1 MNSDEN
7 SYSVKPAVVDVTVD
21 NPSASG
27 QADII
32 GKPNRKTTI
41 ESDTG
46 EIYMIMIIKSMMKVM
61 MIVMIMIMLFLT
73 SSLHCV

>member
-21 NPSASG
+21 NSG

-61 MIVMIMIMLFLT
+61 MIVMMMIMLFLT